1 MNCRRLSL
9 LYGPADITRLLLN
22 ILLLKE
28 MQHSNSSKRMR
39 LLLPFFC
46 SARNRFFPRKR
57 LPLRT
62 IGVLVFS
69 LAVCAALYIFGVRV
83 VTYFHSQ
90 NELGIILSL
99 KIFQMAWITM
109 FAMLIFSCMVSA
121 VSTLFLSQDNEIIFA
136 APVATPDIFFMRYLT
151 TSIYTS
157 WMMIVF
163 SIPIFAAYGTVFAAG
178 ILYWPLMFVTIIA
191 TAGIATSFG
200 MGLTVVLVNLFP
212 ARRTKDIILYLSVC
226 FGIFIYLIFRLMRP
240 EDLVNPDKYGHFVD
254 YLSSIATPAAPY
266 IPAAWA
272 SNLLSY
278 YLMDREIDFL
288 VLALLCVTPV
298 VLFFLDEWTMER
310 WFLKGFTKSQESFG
324 GYRKFFSRGRYRRNA
339 LQWIFRKEAKLFL
352 RDSAEWSQLFMIA
365 ALVVVYLYNFKVLPV
380 ERSIFEEEYVTNLI
394 SFLNIGLT
402 GFVIASLAARFVYP
416 SIGAEGGSFYLIIS
430 SPLTTARYILYKY
443 VFYVVPFTGLA
454 LILLV
459 VSNRLLNIEGP
470 MWWISVTTGLL
481 ITWTVLAMAF
491 GFGAIYADFKAENRA
506 AALGGIGAILF
517 LFTAIAFEMAI
528 IFLGGSPVYKVMRGW
543 LRHGIMPFDDLLIL
557 IGWILASVSLSLFL
571 SFFFIRKGIKKLE
584 TSGG

>member
-1 MNCRRLSL
+1 MVLELSKKRTL
-9 LYGPADITRLLLN
+9 L
-22 ILLLKE
+22 
-28 MQHSNSSKRMR
+28 Q
-39 LLLPFFC
+39 PFLF
-46 SARNRFFPRKR
+46 SAKNRFFPENRM
-57 LPLRT
+57 PLRT
-62 IGVLVFS
+62 LGLLVFS
-69 LAVCAALYIFGVRV
+69 LGVCLVLYKISVRV

-109 FAMLIFSCMVSA
+109 FALLVFSCMVSA

-136 APVATPDIFFMRYLT
+136 APVAKSDIFFMRYIA

-163 SIPIFAAYGTVFAAG
+163 SIPVFAAYGTVFKASVF
-178 ILYWPLMFVTIIA
+178 YWPLMLVTTIASAA
-191 TAGIATSFG
+191 TATTFG

-212 ARRTKDIILYLSVC
+212 AKRTKDIILYLSIC

-240 EDLVNPDKYGHFVD
+240 EDLVNPDKYGHFID
-254 YLSSIATPAAPY
+254 YLSSLATPAAPY

-278 YLMDREIDFL
+278 YLLDRKIDLL
-288 VLALLCVTPV
+288 VTALLIITPIT
-298 VLFFLDEWTMER
+298 LFFIGEWAMER
-310 WFLKGFTKSQESFG
+310 WFLSGFTKSQESFG
-324 GYRKFFSRGRYRRNA
+324 GYRMFFSRGKYRRSS
-339 LQWIFRKEAKLFL
+339 LRWIFLKESKLFL

-380 ERSIFEEEYVTNLI
+380 ERSLFEEEYVTNLI

-402 GFVIASLAARFVYP
+402 GFVVASLAARFVYP
-416 SIGAEGGSFYLIIS
+416 SIGAEGGSFYIIMS
-430 SPLTTARYILYKY
+430 SPLSTARYILHKY
-443 VFYVVPFTGLA
+443 LFYVVPFTILA
-454 LILLV
+454 LVLLV

-470 MWWISVTTGLL
+470 MWWISVTTGMI
-481 ITWTVLAMAF
+481 ITWTVLAMAL

-528 IFLGGSPVYKVMRGW
+528 IFLGVSPVYSLMRGW
-543 LRHGIMPFDDLLIL
+543 LRFGIMGANDLLIL
-557 IGWILASVSLSLFL
+557 SAWILASVAISLILAL
-571 SFFFIRKGIKKLE
+571 FFIRSGLRKLE
-584 TSGG
+584 ASST

>member
-1 MNCRRLSL
+1 
-9 LYGPADITRLLLN
+9 
-22 ILLLKE
+22 
-28 MQHSNSSKRMR
+28 MQHISSSQRIT
-39 LLLPFFC
+39 LLQPFIR
-46 SARNRFFPRKR
+46 SARNRFFPKNR

-62 IGVLVFS
+62 IGVLIFS
-69 LAVCAALYIFGVRV
+69 LTVCVVLYKIGVRV
-83 VTYFHSQ
+83 ITYFHSQ

-163 SIPIFAAYGTVFAAG
+163 SIPIFAAYGTVFDAG
-178 ILYWPLMFVTIIA
+178 ILYWPLMLGTIIA

-200 MGLTVVLVNLFP
+200 MGLTVILVNLFP
-212 ARRTKDIILYLSVC
+212 AKRTKDIILYLSVC

-254 YLSSIATPAAPY
+254 YLSSLATPAAPY

-278 YLMDREIDFL
+278 YLMDREIDIL
-288 VLALLCVTPV
+288 VTALLCITPI
-298 VLFFLDEWTMER
+298 VLFFLGEWAMER
-310 WFLKGFTKSQESFG
+310 WFLPGFTKSQESFG
-324 GYRKFFSRGRYRRNA
+324 GYRKFFSRGRYRRSA
-339 LQWIFRKEAKLFL
+339 LLWIFRKEAKLFL

-380 ERSIFEEEYVTNLI
+380 ERSVFEEEYVTNLI

-416 SIGAEGGSFYLIIS
+416 SIGAEGGSFYLILS
-430 SPLTTARYILYKY
+430 SPLTTSRYILHKY
-443 VFYVVPFTGLA
+443 IFYVVPFTGLA
-454 LILLV
+454 LVLLV
-459 VSNRLLNIEGP
+459 VSNRLLNVEGP
-470 MWWISVTTGLL
+470 MWWISVSTGLL
-481 ITWTVLAMAF
+481 ITWTVLAMAL

-517 LFTAIAFEMAI
+517 LFTAITFEMAI

-543 LRHGIMPFDDLLIL
+543 LRHGIMPFHDLLIL
-557 IGWILASVSLSLFL
+557 VGWILASVSLSLTL

-584 TSGG
+584 TSGA

>member
-1 MNCRRLSL
+1 MQASQKKTL
-9 LYGPADITRLLLN
+9 LQPLVY
-22 ILLLKE
+22 
-28 MQHSNSSKRMR
+28 
-39 LLLPFFC
+39 
-46 SARNRFFPRKR
+46 SARNRFFPGNR
-57 LPLRT
+57 LPFRT
-62 IGVLVFS
+62 FVVLVFS
-69 LAVCAALYIFGVRV
+69 LAVCLVLYSLGVKV

-109 FAMLIFSCMVSA
+109 FALLVFSCMVSA

-136 APVATPDIFFMRYLT
+136 SPVAKSDIFFMRYVT
-151 TSIYTS
+151 TSLYTS

-163 SIPIFAAYGTVFAAG
+163 SIPVFAAYGKVFEAG
-178 ILYWPLMFVTIIA
+178 MLYWPLMVGAILA
-191 TAGIATSFG
+191 TAATATTFG
-200 MGLTVVLVNLFP
+200 MGLTVVLINLFP
-212 ARRTKDIILYLSVC
+212 AKRTKDIILYLSIC

-240 EDLVNPDKYGHFVD
+240 EDLVNPDQYSHFID
-254 YLSSIATPAAPY
+254 YLSSLATPAAPY

-288 VLALLCVTPV
+288 VAALIIITPIT
-298 VLFFLDEWTMER
+298 LFLIGEWAMER
-310 WFLKGFTKSQESFG
+310 WFLSGFTKSQESFG
-324 GYRKFFSRGRYRRNA
+324 GYRMFSSSSKYRRSP
-339 LQWIFRKEAKLFL
+339 LSWMFLKESKLFL

-380 ERSIFEEEYVTNLI
+380 ERSLFEEEYVTNLI

-402 GFVIASLAARFVYP
+402 GFVVASLAARFVYP
-416 SIGAEGGSFYLIIS
+416 SIGAEGGSFYIIMS
-430 SPLTTARYILYKY
+430 SPLPTSRYIMHKY
-443 VFYVVPFTGLA
+443 LFYVVPFTGLA

-459 VSNRLLNIEGP
+459 VSNRLLNIAGP
-470 MWWISVTTGLL
+470 MWWISVITGLI
-481 ITWTVLAMAF
+481 ITWTVLAMAL

-528 IFLGGSPVYKVMRGW
+528 IFLGVSPVYRLMRSW
-543 LRHGIMPFDDLLIL
+543 LRYGIMPASQLLTL
-557 IGWILASVSLSLFL
+557 SAWIIASIAISLFL
-571 SFFFIRKGIKKLE
+571 ALFFIRTGIRKLE
-584 TSGG
+584 ASST